1 MSGQVRPGDL
11 GSTLRRFMTRPAF
24 DSTLGAGA
32 QRPYR
37 QSARGDQVMN
47 TRSGGIGIVGIIVII
62 IVVLFLLG
70 RL

>member
-1 MSGQVRPGDL
+1 MSCGLRAEVAILHDTGGVRRHTWFGPLSGHAVGQPEEIKIV
-11 GSTLRRFMTRPAF
+11 
-24 DSTLGAGA
+24 
-32 QRPYR
+32 
-37 QSARGDQVMN
+37 N

>member
-1 MSGQVRPGDL
+1 LVR
-11 GSTLRRFMTRPAF
+11 A
-24 DSTLGAGA
+24 A

-37 QSARGDQVMN
+37 RSVRGDQEMN